1 MPSQEPPLIDMD
13 NELFQGVNHAHV
25 AHLTRAFDI
34 MADKLGGVSNSTAM
48 WALAI
53 LVAKIMAATAMD
65 TDLLDI
71 TGKRFGSMLKT
82 AYPAMVRALED
93 AQRQQ
98 DGRPAYDA

>member
-1 MPSQEPPLIDMD
+1 MPSQEPPLIDMSND
-13 NELFQGVNHAHV
+13 LFMGVDHGHV

-71 TGKRFGSMLKT
+71 TGKRFGTMLKT
-82 AYPAMVRALED
+82 AYPAMVAALEH
-93 AQRQQ
+93 AQREQE
-98 DGRPAYDA
+98 GRQPFDA